1 MTQPASRRRAWP
13 ALLLTGAL
21 LLSGSLSGVA
31 LAQNDK
37 AKGKNKAEPT
47 PVVSPS
53 PTPTP
58 KPTPEPT
65 PYPQFDPD
73 TVTLRL
79 DLLTDSLDD
88 LVYVTDDGLPGKRC
102 LYAVEKGGKVWLID
116 SRDGFRIQKP
126 FLDLS
131 GKVATGPE
139 QGLHS
144 IAFHPGFAK
153 NGRFFA
159 RWDNPAGKAVV
170 AEFKGAPCK
179 PAPAK
184 GGSKIVKGGTW
195 VVEDQDYPNNNGGW
209 IGFGPDDKL
218 YVALGDGG
226 GPRPGDPDKL
236 GQNPGTAL
244 AKILRID
251 VDQKGGIARDNPYV
265 KVNRKAKITARGD
278 FNPRTW
284 VRGVRDP
291 RRASFDRET
300 GDFWFGDVGQDQLD
314 RPGWEEVN
322 LVPAGSVKPRGS
334 APNFGWSHVEGVD
347 TCHPVNGVDCDP
359 TAYTPPVFAYEK
371 TTPHRAI
378 TGGYVYRGQDIEEL
392 DGVYLF
398 SDYAS
403 GVIWGLDADAVRD
416 GVEVTAHEL
425 YDAPQGFVSFGED
438 DRGELYLVALGGS
451 IYRLTVEAS

>member
-1 MTQPASRRRAWP
+1 MTQPASRRRAWS
-13 ALLLTGAL
+13 ALLLAGAL

-37 AKGKNKAEPT
+37 AKGKNKAQPA

-58 KPTPEPT
+58 EPTPEPT
-65 PYPQFDPD
+65 PYPQFDPS

-79 DLLTDSLDD
+79 DLLTEGFDD
-88 LVYVTDDGLPGKRC
+88 LVYVTDDGAPGNC
-102 LYAVEKGGKVWLID
+102 LYAVEKGGRVRLID
-116 SRDGFRIQKP
+116 TRDYVTLPRE

-144 IAFHPGFAK
+144 IAFHPDFKK

-170 AEFKGAPCK
+170 AEFKGKACS
-179 PAPAK
+179 PAAKK

-195 VVEDQDYPNNNGGW
+195 VVEAQDYPNNNGGW
-209 IGFGPDDKL
+209 IGFGPDGKL

-226 GPRPGDPDKL
+226 GPRPGDPENL
-236 GQNPGTAL
+236 GQDPSTPL

-251 VDQKGGIARDNPYV
+251 VDAKGGIARDNPYV
-265 KVNRKAKITARGD
+265 KENRKGKLTARGD

-291 RRASFDRET
+291 RRASFDRKT

-322 LVPAGSVKPRGS
+322 LVPAGAVKRGRS

-359 TAYTPPVFAYEK
+359 TAYTPPVYTYEK
-371 TTPHRAI
+371 VSPNRAI
-378 TGGYVYRGQDIEEL
+378 TGGYVYRGEGIPEL

-403 GVIWGLDADAVRD
+403 GVIWGLDADAVYE

-425 YDAPQGFVSFGED
+425 YDAPQGVASFGQD
-438 DRGELYLVALGGS
+438 DRGELYAVALGGS
-451 IYRLTVEAS
+451 IYRITVEGS